1 MPGVHDDLIS
11 HLDTAHVRAHG
22 VDDPTRV
29 RADDVEVGGL
39 PPSRL
44 APRDIDRDAPRG
56 PDVVEVDPRSH
67 GGDQDVVRPD
77 LGDVDHLVPDGVG
90 RVAEPVRADE
100 HPMHA
105 RRNFAD
111 RRELT
116 DVVDVLAHAT
126 NPSLT
131 PRQWVAEP

>member
-1 MPGVHDDLIS
+1 MPRVNDHLIS
-11 HLDTAHVRAHG
+11 RLDISHVRAHG
-22 VDDPTRV
+22 VNDPTRV

-39 PPSRL
+39 TPSRL
-44 APRDIDRDAPRG
+44 TLRDVDRDTPGG

-77 LGDVDHLVPDGVG
+77 LGDVDHLVPYGVAG
-90 RVAEPVRADE
+90 VAEPVGTDE

-105 RRNFAD
+105 GWNLAERG
-111 RRELT
+111 ELT

-131 PRQWVAEP
+131 PRPWVAEP